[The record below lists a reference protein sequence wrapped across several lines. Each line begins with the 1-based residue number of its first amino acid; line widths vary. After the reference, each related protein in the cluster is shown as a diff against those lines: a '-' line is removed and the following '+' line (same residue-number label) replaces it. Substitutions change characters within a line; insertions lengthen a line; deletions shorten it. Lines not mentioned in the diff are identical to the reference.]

1 MPHFRVSLQQQPG
14 RAAGLSSWPDMHPG
28 NTATISLF
36 CLIPRFRVCSSS
48 PCQPLRGQ
56 IGELLLL
63 PYAAGGAAVAQAASR
78 LRWRPGTSLEETAAA
93 VGLRPSLVLRPDG
106 FTMQGSPVQL
116 PSFLAGGGD
125 GRDHTSGTS
134 RDAGG
139 GGGDV
144 QLPSFLSGDGGGRDH
159 TSGTSRSGAGDT
171 PVQLPSFLGGGGGG
185 RDHTSGTSRS
195 GDASG
200 VGGGSSRQTPEVLVG
215 ALLDPPDRDH
225 TSGTS
230 QSGDASGAGG
240 GGRAGRQTPEIN
252 PRDEG
257 GRQTPEVLV
266 GAPLDPTD
274 ALACVGGVRAILS
287 LVTVCA
293 LPPHQRQPRWTHP
306 GVSLTDE

>member
-159 TSGTSRSGAGDT
+159 TSGTSRSG
-171 PVQLPSFLGGGGGG
+171 
-185 RDHTSGTSRS
+185 
-195 GDASG
+195 DASG